1 MKSNINIGLQKKKS
15 YNVNE
20 CIGGLVQNLRSLSL
34 QKQILKT
41 PLAAVEQQKYS
52 VIQFYLMVPY
62 CKSNSSRSL
71 LLFGSI

>member
-1 MKSNINIGLQKKKS
+1 MHTWTGSKSQVII
-15 YNVNE
+15 
-20 CIGGLVQNLRSLSL
+20 SL

-62 CKSNSSRSL
+62 CKSNSSGSL